1 MQHLAGESY
10 IFFYPFSLVKCRNR
24 GIGVLYCLI
33 LVMKNVRRVG
43 VSGKGEG
50 EGEGEIEMKVVVLIL
65 ITIISKTM
73 IIILDVNIK
82 V

>member
-1 MQHLAGESY
+1 MQHLADESY
-10 IFFYPFSLVKCRNR
+10 IFSYPFSLVKCQNR

-33 LVMKNVRRVG
+33 LVRKNVRRVG
-43 VSGKGEG
+43 VSRK
-50 EGEGEIEMKVVVLIL
+50 GEGEIEMKVVVLIL
-65 ITIISKTM
+65 ITVISMTM